1 MTERRHPVPVRHF
14 TRAAGFARRLGRSD
28 RGVSLIEFALSLP
41 IVLAMGFGGLEAAN
55 LALTHLR
62 VSQIANMVADNAG
75 RVRTSMDESDINEI
89 FAGVREVGAA
99 INFPTNGRLVLSS
112 LQSNGLT
119 GTNKGQMINWQRCLG
134 RLVRLPAYGTQGTG
148 KTNGTLLGMGPAAR
162 RIQSLPDTAVM
173 FVEVSYT
180 YRPLIPGVLPARTV
194 RYEGAFNVRERTN
207 QNITNT
213 QSLTV
218 NACTLYNA

>member
-1 MTERRHPVPVRHF
+1 MTRLPRLVPALRSG
-14 TRAAGFARRLGRSD
+14 RAAAFAHRLGECE

-41 IVLAMGFGGLEAAN
+41 VVLALGFGGLEVAN

-75 RVRTSMDESDINEI
+75 RVRTGMDENDINEM
-89 FAGVREVGAA
+89 FAGVREVGKA
-99 INFPTNGRLVLSS
+99 ISFPTRGRIILSS
-112 LQSNGLT
+112 LQDNGLAAA
-119 GTNKGQMINWQRCLG
+119 NHGQMINWQRCLG
-134 RLVRLPAYGTQGTG
+134 TLNVTPAYGAEG
-148 KTNGTLLGMGPAAR
+148 KGRTNATLLGMGPPAR
-162 RIQSLPDTAVM
+162 RIQSLPGTAVM

-180 YRPLIPGVLPARTV
+180 YRPLIPGVIPPRTI
-194 RYEGAFNVRERTN
+194 RYESAFNVRERTN

-218 NACTLYNA
+218 NNCTRFTA